1 MAWIFLTVA
10 VLSNIMSNMMFKLAM
25 AAFPQERSFE
35 TLFKFAFNPYLW
47 LGGLACVLL
56 LSCYLMALRDLG
68 LMMSYVFVISLSMV
82 GISIASVLFL
92 GEPISFQSALGMAMV
107 IGGVSLITLA
117 NGHAPSDPAASATVP
132 AHSAVQQG

>member
-1 MAWIFLTVA
+1 MAWIFLTIA
-10 VLSNIMSNMMFKLAM
+10 VLSNITSNMMFKLAM
-25 AAFPQERSFE
+25 AGFPQERSFE

-107 IGGVSLITLA
+107 IGGVTLITLA
-117 NGHAPSDPAASATVP
+117 NSHAPSSPDAAAPVQ

>member
-10 VLSNIMSNMMFKLAM
+10 VLSNIVSNMMFKLAM
-25 AAFPQERSFE
+25 AAFPQERTFE
-35 TLFKFAFNPYLW
+35 TLFKFALNPYLW

-56 LSCYLMALRDLG
+56 LGCYLLALRDLG

-117 NGHAPSDPAASATVP
+117 NSHAPSDPASAGHMP
-132 AHSAVQQG
+132 AHGVVEQG